1 MLGIAEPIQEIMN
14 KEFFNIIK
22 SDKRFYSYY
31 IKRSLMFSLMK
42 KLDNNLITNF
52 GWYFNISNSSLYSD
66 SPHNYR
72 GRGINLDNNPLDIN
86 NINDNIQLDEFK
98 FNINMKDGTFN
109 LIKDNNII
117 QLYNRIP
124 INKHITFSVLLLNVD
139 DSIEITQ
146 L

>member
-1 MLGIAEPIQEIMN
+1 MYLSH
-14 KEFFNIIK
+14 KKNI
-22 SDKRFYSYY
+22 
-31 IKRSLMFSLMK
+31 
-42 KLDNNLITNF
+42 
-52 GWYFNISNSSLYSD
+52 
-66 SPHNYR
+66 
-72 GRGINLDNNPLDIN
+72 DIN

-124 INKHITFSVLLLNVD
+124 INKHITFSVLLLNID
-139 DSIEITQ
+139 DSVEITQ